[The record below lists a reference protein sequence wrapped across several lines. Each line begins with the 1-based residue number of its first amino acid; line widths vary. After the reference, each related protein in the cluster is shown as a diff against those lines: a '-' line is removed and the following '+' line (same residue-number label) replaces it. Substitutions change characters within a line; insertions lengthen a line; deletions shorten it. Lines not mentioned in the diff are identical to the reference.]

1 MCLIPKESAK
11 IAEEDIVVY
20 KVLSKRLDGFYT
32 SPFMGAV
39 YQIGELKIANIKYD
53 KRPSQFYYCE
63 SYRTII
69 TEGLHAYTT
78 EASAVFMSFYLPI
91 KTFVAKAIIPKGAM
105 YVLGQGNEIV
115 STQLKLIEICH

>member
-20 KVLSKRLDGFYT
+20 KILSKRLDGFYT
-32 SPFMGAV
+32 SPFKEAV
-39 YQIGELKIANIKYD
+39 YQIGELKTANIKYD
-53 KRPSQFYYCE
+53 KKPLQFDHCE
-63 SYRTII
+63 CYRTII

-78 EASAVFMSFYLPI
+78 EASAMFMSFYLATN
-91 KTFVAKAIIPKGAM
+91 TFIAKAIIPKGAM
-105 YVLGQGNEIV
+105 YVLGEGKEIV